1 MSTRPSIAGRPSAA
15 VLVAAGT
22 LALGVVPGGVEAQ
35 GQRQAKGAMVE
46 WPAYGGDAGGMKYS
60 PLADIH
66 RDNVQRL
73 VPAWRWDTGDPASPP
88 ADSGIRARP
97 GNFQATPLMINDT
110 LYLPTPLNVVVA
122 LDASNGR
129 EYWRFDPGAYRA
141 GQPSNGTG
149 LVHRGVAAWSD
160 GQSRRIFINSRWRLI
175 ALDAATGTPIPSFG
189 TNGEVDLTA
198 QLDRPVNRRH
208 YTNTS
213 PPVVWGDLVILGNGV
228 GDRLAYKG
236 DPPGDVQAFNVRTGQ
251 RVWTFRTVPTTGEA
265 GNETWEDESWR
276 FTGHTNVW
284 APFTV
289 DSARG
294 IVFLPV
300 GTPSNDWYGGRRKGA
315 NLFGE
320 ALVALDARTG
330 RRLWHYQTIHHGL
343 WDYDLPAPPNVV
355 TIRRGAT
362 RVDAVLVPT
371 KQGWVFAFDRVTGQ
385 PLWPIE
391 ERPVPPSD
399 VPGEGAWPT
408 QPFPTRPAPIAA
420 QGFGEGDVIAFT
432 PAVKA
437 AALAQ
442 LRKFRAG
449 PLFTPP
455 SLEGT
460 VTNPGAIGGAGWG
473 GAAYDPETST
483 LYVKAT
489 NSPALW
495 KLARRPTPSD
505 TNDSDYFTDLGGSSL
520 GVVVPG
526 FERDSAGRPIPPLPI
541 NKPPYGVLTAIDMA
555 TGEHRWQVPIGDA
568 PAVRHHPALKG
579 VALPTALGVA
589 GAPGAVVTRG
599 GLLFLTGGGNTL
611 YAIDTRDGSV
621 RWSQALG
628 TVGYA
633 NPMTYR
639 TRAGRQ
645 FVVIATGAGANTA
658 LRAFALP

>member
-1 MSTRPSIAGRPSAA
+1 
-15 VLVAAGT
+15 
-22 LALGVVPGGVEAQ
+22 
-35 GQRQAKGAMVE
+35 MVE
-46 WPAYGGDAGGMKYS
+46 WPTYGGDAGGMKYS
-60 PLADIH
+60 PLADIN
-66 RDNVQRL
+66 RDNVRHL
-73 VPAWRWDTGDPASPP
+73 APAWRWETRDPASPP
-88 ADSGIRARP
+88 ADSGRPAHP

-122 LDASNGR
+122 LDANSGR
-129 EYWRFDPGAYRA
+129 EYWRFDPQAYRA

-160 GQSRRIFINSRWRLI
+160 GRSRRIFINSRWRLI

-189 TNGEVDLTA
+189 SNGEIDLTA
-198 QLDRPVNRRH
+198 QLGRPVNRRH

-236 DPPGDVQAFNVRTGQ
+236 DPPGDVQAFDVRTGK
-251 RVWTFRTVPTTGEA
+251 RVWAFRTVPVAGEA
-265 GNETWEDESWR
+265 GNETWEQEAWR

-294 IVFLPV
+294 LVFLPV
-300 GTPSNDWYGGRRKGA
+300 GTPSNDWYGGRRPGA

-330 RRLWHYQTIHHGL
+330 ARRWHFQTVHHGL

-355 TIRRGAT
+355 TIRRGAE
-362 RVDAVLVPT
+362 RIDAVVAPT
-371 KQGWVFAFDRVTGQ
+371 KQGWVFVFDRVTGK

-391 ERPVPPSD
+391 ERAVPRSD
-399 VPGEGAWPT
+399 VAGEAAWPT
-408 QPFPTRPAPIAA
+408 QPVPSRPAPIAS
-420 QGFGEGDVIAFT
+420 QGFGTNDVIAFT

-442 LRKFRAG
+442 LQRFRSG
-449 PLFTPP
+449 PVFTPP

-473 GAAYDPETST
+473 GAAYDPETNT

-495 KLARRPTPSD
+495 KLARRPAPSD
-505 TNDSDYFTDLGGSSL
+505 TNDGDYFTDPASPSL

-526 FERDSAGRPIPPLPI
+526 FERDSAGHPIPALPI
-541 NKPPYGVLTAIDMA
+541 NKPPYGVLTAIDLA
-555 TGEHRWQVPIGDA
+555 TGSHRWQVPIGDT
-568 PAVRHHPALKG
+568 PTVRNHPALKG
-579 VALPTALGVA
+579 VKLPPALGVA

-599 GLLFLTGGGNTL
+599 GLLFLTGGGGTL
-611 YAIDTRDGSV
+611 YAVDTRNGRV
-621 RWSQALG
+621 RWSHDLG

-639 TRAGRQ
+639 TRAGKQ
-645 FVVIATGAGANTA
+645 FVVIATGAGPNTA

>member
-1 MSTRPSIAGRPSAA
+1 MTVPRCVRDAVLLA
-15 VLVAAGT
+15 VLVPAAAT
-22 LALGVVPGGVEAQ
+22 AQ
-35 GQRQAKGAMVE
+35 GAGRLVE
-46 WPAYGGDAGGMKYS
+46 WPTYGGDAGGMKYS
-60 PLADIH
+60 TLADIH
-66 RDNVQRL
+66 RGNVSAL
-73 VPAWRWDTGDPASPP
+73 APAWRWNTGDAASPP
-88 ADSGIRARP
+88 ADSGRPARP

-122 LDASNGR
+122 LDASSGR
-129 EYWRFDPGAYRA
+129 ELWRFDPGAYRA

-160 GQSRRIFINSRWRLI
+160 GHSRRIFINSRWRLI
-175 ALDAATGTPIPSFG
+175 ALDAATGKPIPSFG
-189 TNGEVDLTA
+189 SNGEVDLTA
-198 QLDRPVNRRH
+198 QLDRAVNRRH

-236 DPPGDVQAFNVRTGQ
+236 DPPGDVQAFDVRTGR
-251 RVWTFRTVPTTGEA
+251 RVWAFRTVPVAGEA
-265 GNETWEDESWR
+265 GNETWEQNSWR

-294 IVFLPV
+294 LVYLPV
-300 GTPSNDWYGGRRKGA
+300 GTPSNDWYGGRRPGA

-320 ALVALDARTG
+320 AIVALDARTG
-330 RRLWHYQTIHHGL
+330 TRVWHYQLVHHGL

-355 TIRRGAT
+355 TIRAGARRT
-362 RVDAVLVPT
+362 DAVVVPT
-371 KQGWVFAFDRVTGQ
+371 KQGWIFAFDRVTGK

-391 ERPVPPSD
+391 ERAVPPSD
-399 VPGEGAWPT
+399 VPGERAWPT
-408 QPFPTRPAPIAA
+408 QPAPSKPKAFA
-420 QGFGEGDVIAFT
+420 QQGFGADDVIAFT

-442 LRKFRAG
+442 LQLFVSG
-449 PLFTPP
+449 PLYTPP
-455 SLEGT
+455 SLKGT
-460 VTNPGAIGGAGWG
+460 ITNPGAIGGAGWG
-473 GAAYDPETST
+473 GAAFDPETNL

-495 KLARRPTPSD
+495 KLARRATPSD
-505 TNDSDYFTDLGGSSL
+505 TNDNDYFTDLGGSSL

-526 FERDSAGRPIPPLPI
+526 FEKDAAGKPVPPLPI
-541 NKPPYGVLTAIDMA
+541 NKPPYGTLTAIDLA
-555 TGEHRWQVPIGDA
+555 TGETRWQVPLGDT
-568 PAVRHHPALKG
+568 PSVRTHPALAG
-579 VALPTALGVA
+579 VTLPPALGVA
-589 GAPGAVVTRG
+589 GSPGPLATRG
-599 GLLFLTGGGNTL
+599 GLVFASGGGNTL
-611 YAIDTRDGSV
+611 YAFDARDGRV
-621 RWSQALG
+621 RWSHDLG
-628 TVGYA
+628 TMGYA

-645 FVVIATGAGANTA
+645 FVVIATGAGANTS

>member
-1 MSTRPSIAGRPSAA
+1 MTGPLRSRGAA
-15 VLVAAGT
+15 SLALTGVLV
-22 LALGVVPGGVEAQ
+22 LGVAPGGASAQ
-35 GQRQAKGAMVE
+35 QGRRGAGPMVE

-60 PLADIH
+60 PLADIN
-66 RDNVQRL
+66 RDNVAQL
-73 VPAWRWDTGDPASPP
+73 APAWRWDTGDPASPP
-88 ADSGIRARP
+88 ADSGRPARP
-97 GNFQATPLMINDT
+97 GNFQATPLMIGDT

-122 LDASNGR
+122 LDANTGR
-129 EYWRFDPGAYRA
+129 EYWRYDPGAYRA

-160 GQSRRIFINSRWRLI
+160 GRQRRIFINSRWRLI
-175 ALDAATGTPIPSFG
+175 ALDASTGKPIPSFG
-189 TNGEVDLTA
+189 ANGEVDLTA

-236 DPPGDVQAFNVRTGQ
+236 DPPGDVQAFDVRTGR
-251 RVWTFRTVPTTGEA
+251 RVWAFRTVPHPGEV
-265 GNETWEDESWR
+265 GNETWDGDSWR
-276 FTGHTNVW
+276 YTGHTNVW

-294 IVFLPV
+294 IVYLPV
-300 GTPSNDWYGGRRKGA
+300 GTPSNDWYGGRRRGA

-320 ALVALDARTG
+320 AIVALDARTG
-330 RRLWHYQTIHHGL
+330 TRLWHHQLVHHGL

-355 TIRRGAT
+355 TIRRGAS

-371 KQGWVFAFDRVTGQ
+371 KQGWIFAFDRVTGA

-399 VPGEGAWPT
+399 VPGEAAWPT
-408 QPFPTRPAPIAA
+408 QPFPARPAPIAA
-420 QGFGEGDVIAFT
+420 QGFGERDVIDFT

-437 AALAQ
+437 AALAK
-442 LRKFRAG
+442 LRTFRFG

-460 VTNPGAIGGAGWG
+460 VTSPGAIGGAGWG
-473 GAAYDPETST
+473 GGAYDPETNV

-489 NSPALW
+489 NAPALW

-505 TNDSDYFTDLGGSSL
+505 TNDSDFFTDPDAPSL

-526 FERDSAGRPIPPLPI
+526 FERDSAGKPVPPLPI

-555 TGEHRWQVPIGDA
+555 TGEHRWQVPIGDS
-568 PAVRHHPALKG
+568 PAVRHHPALRG
-579 VALPTALGVA
+579 VPLPPALGVA
-589 GAPGAVVTRG
+589 GAPGGVVTRG
-599 GLLFLTGGGNTL
+599 GLLFLTGGGSTL

-621 RWSQALG
+621 RWSHALG

-645 FVVIATGAGANTA
+645 FVVIATGAGAGTA